1 MLGQG
6 TEQFPSLCSFS
17 GVEETSRSISHV
29 SSAVAGVTVKVK
41 AGEDTGM
48 MGEAEGEQGGLSR
61 SPP

>member
-1 MLGQG
+1 MLGLG

-17 GVEETSRSISHV
+17 GAEATSRSISDV
-29 SSAVAGVTVKVK
+29 RSAVAGVTVKVK
-41 AGEDTGM
+41 VGEDTGV